1 MKTFIAF
8 AVAVGATTSLSVPK
22 PVDYRF
28 DDVKRKVVL
37 RTPQKELEVT
47 RGQHAQSG
55 DRVQTGWFSYALIA
69 SETYRAKFELF
80 SSTDVKL
87 AAGEPGVILSV
98 ERGRLHA
105 MFDKL
110 VGSEPR
116 VVQTPGALL
125 AVRGTQ
131 YDVDVDD
138 QGKTTLKVTEGTVEV
153 RSKLRPEPMLVHAG
167 EMANY
172 SRIEPPQMHP
182 MPKGDDGRTDGR
194 DGHGGPGGPMDP
206 HGHGQQPP
214 QGPPP
219 HGTNQPPPQGGH
231 H

>member
-1 MKTFIAF
+1 MKTLVAF
-8 AVAVGATTSLSVPK
+8 AVAAATTLSVQGPK
-22 PVDYRF
+22 QKSIDYRF

-37 RTPQKELEVT
+37 TTPQKELEVA

-98 ERGRLHA
+98 ERGRMHA

-167 EMANY
+167 EMANF
-172 SRIEPPQMHP
+172 SRVEPPQMRP
-182 MPKGDDGRTDGR
+182 MTRGDEDRGDGHDR
-194 DGHGGPGGPMDP
+194 DGHGMDQ
-206 HGHGQQPP
+206 HGHGMQPP
-214 QGPPP
+214 SGPS
-219 HGTNQPPPQGGH
+219 HGTSQPPPPGGH

>member
-1 MKTFIAF
+1 MKTFVAW
-8 AVAVGATTSLSVPK
+8 AVAIAATISVPVQQQK
-22 PVDYRF
+22 PIDYRF

-37 RTPQKELEVT
+37 TTPQKEFSVF
-47 RGQHAQSG
+47 RGLHAQSG

-87 AAGEPGVILSV
+87 AAGAPGVILSV
-98 ERGRLHA
+98 ERGRMHA

-131 YDVDVDD
+131 YDVEVDD
-138 QGKTTLKVTEGTVEV
+138 AGQTTLKVTEGTVEV
-153 RSKLRPEPMLVHAG
+153 RSHLRAEPLLVHAG
-167 EMANY
+167 EMAHF
-172 SRIEPPQMHP
+172 SRLEPPQMHL
-182 MPKGDDGRTDGR
+182 MTHGSDDGHEGHGDHE
-194 DGHGGPGGPMDP
+194 GHGGEPNEP
-206 HGHGQQPP
+206 HGHGQA
-214 QGPPP
+214 PPP
-219 HGTNQPPPQGGH
+219 HGTTQPPPGGH